1 MAKTWSNLVKRLH
14 NDVISERMVMIKKL
28 VWSDLEKLTPIQ
40 RKLLTDVC
48 SFIATVYD
56 KAYTHDHLD
65 MMILQDKVL
74 KITAM
79 HTPWVDLDFDKLSD
93 PSSRDYE
100 LLNRFP
106 EEFNKH
112 SLMNGLENTLT
123 LEKAYRIVEYL
134 ESEDFKTLL
143 IDILNVE
150 N

>member
-1 MAKTWSNLVKRLH
+1 VAKTWSNLVKRLH
-14 NDVISERMVMIKKL
+14 SDVISERILMMKKL

-65 MMILQDKVL
+65 IMILQDKVL

-79 HTPWVDLDFDKLSD
+79 GTPWVDLDFDKLSD
-93 PSSRDYE
+93 PNSKDYK

-106 EEFNKH
+106 EEFNRH
-112 SLMNGLENTLT
+112 SLMDGLEYALT
-123 LEKAYRIVEYL
+123 LEQAYRIVDYL
-134 ESEDFKTLL
+134 ESESFKSLL
-143 IDILNVE
+143 LDILE
-150 N
+150 G

>member
-14 NDVISERMVMIKKL
+14 NDVISERMLMMKKL

-56 KAYTHDHLD
+56 KSYTHDHLD
-65 MMILQDKVL
+65 IIMLQDKVL

-79 HTPWVDLDFDKLSD
+79 GTPWVDLDFDKLSD

-106 EEFNKH
+106 EEFNRH
-112 SLMNGLENTLT
+112 SRMNGLEDTLT
-123 LEKAYRIVEYL
+123 LEQAYGIVDYL
-134 ESEDFKTLL
+134 ESEAFKSLL
-143 IDILNVE
+143 IDILE
-150 N
+150 